1 MVLRTRKKRDS
12 SSLSK
17 SFTFAM
23 PLFFSGNLLRRVT
36 IDEHEGPF
44 QMAWAE
50 ESGFVL
56 LVALSLEQDDI
67 WFALRLKDSNLQHLN
82 IQVPT
87 IAL

>member
-1 MVLRTRKKRDS
+1 
-12 SSLSK
+12 
-17 SFTFAM
+17 
-23 PLFFSGNLLRRVT
+23 
-36 IDEHEGPF
+36 
-44 QMAWAE
+44 MAWAE

-56 LVALSLEQDDI
+56 LVALSLEQDHI